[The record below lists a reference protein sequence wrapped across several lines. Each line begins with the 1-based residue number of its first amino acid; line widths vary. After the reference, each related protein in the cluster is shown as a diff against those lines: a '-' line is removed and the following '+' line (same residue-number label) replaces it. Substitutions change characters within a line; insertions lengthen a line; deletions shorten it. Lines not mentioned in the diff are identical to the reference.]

1 MKTLE
6 GTYTIGQGQTI
17 SSPSF

>member
-1 MKTLE
+1 MKTLG